1 MIQDQP
7 VKIAVYRGIVPKAI
21 LEERAHLAFRAEA
34 AAEAG
39 KKHLMNMVATSGLLD
54 KHVDATE
61 RDEGAHDFV
70 VSMLEDM
77 GLLDQDKLERALE
90 YLLSMPAV
98 LEEPKAGDEEE

>member
-1 MIQDQP
+1 MIRKQELHS
-7 VKIAVYRGIVPKAI
+7 IVSDKARRKA
-21 LEERAHLAFRAEA
+21 LEERRYELMNVYST
-34 AAEAG
+34 EAG
-39 KKHLMNMVATSGLLD
+39 KKHLVNIVATSGLLD
-54 KHVDATE
+54 RHVNATE

-98 LEEPKAGDEEE
+98 LEEPKQEGEEE